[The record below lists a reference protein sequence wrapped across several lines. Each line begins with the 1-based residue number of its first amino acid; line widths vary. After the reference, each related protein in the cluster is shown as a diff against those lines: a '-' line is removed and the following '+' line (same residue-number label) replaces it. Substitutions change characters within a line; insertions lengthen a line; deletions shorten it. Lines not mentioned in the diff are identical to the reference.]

1 MPSKK
6 AQLQMIETI
15 AILIV
20 FFMLVVFGLIFYT
33 KVMKGSYTVKLE
45 EKTQLRAIEL
55 AQRASFLPELQCSE
69 ENIIKDDCIDLLKL
83 EAASA
88 IMAREENKIHYYDLL
103 EFSTITIKE
112 IYPDGSSY
120 TIYSRP
126 LIDYKNK
133 ISTPVPISL
142 YNPKTKTNAF
152 GIMTVDLYTK

>member
-1 MPSKK
+1 
-6 AQLQMIETI
+6 MIETI

-83 EAASA
+83 NAAAA
-88 IMAREENKIHYYDLL
+88 IMQDNPIYYYDLL
-103 EFSTITIKE
+103 EFSKITVEE
-112 IYPDGSSY
+112 IYPEANSWALYD
-120 TIYSRP
+120 RP
-126 LIDYKNK
+126 LRDSENKEVFKNK
-133 ISTPVPISL
+133 ISTNIPISI
-142 YNPKTKTNAF
+142 YDPKTKTNTF
-152 GIMTVDLYTK
+152 GIMLVDMYTK